1 MEKSQ
6 MKNMVV
12 LRNLPSNLVEE
23 AIVVFKTVK
32 GAKEF
37 QYIDKVENIKND
49 QNKKNTKDYM
59 VKEAES
65 VISNYI
71 KTNEKKNKK
80 NESSIINKKY
90 KKLKWYSIGI
100 SIAFVIALFIWNNIL
115 IIEKSW
121 LKKRDFLFNIW
132 INNFFRT

>member
-23 AIVVFKTVK
+23 AIVIFKTRRS
-32 GAKEF
+32 AKEF
-37 QYIDKVENIKND
+37 QYIDKIDSIKND

-71 KTNEKKNKK
+71 KNNEKKAIRVN
-80 NESSIINKKY
+80 NSNANKKY
-90 KKLKWYSIGI
+90 NRLKLYSII
-100 SIAFVIALFIWNNIL
+100 VSIAFLIALFW
-115 IIEKSW
+115 
-121 LKKRDFLFNIW
+121 
-132 INNFFRT
+132 

>member
-23 AIVVFKTVK
+23 AIVVFKTMK
-32 GAKEF
+32 DAKEF
-37 QYIDKVENIKND
+37 QYIDKTENTKND
-49 QNKKNTKDYM
+49 AKKKNTKDYM

-71 KTNEKKNKK
+71 KNNEKKKIGANNSNIK
-80 NESSIINKKY
+80 KKY
-90 KKLKWYSIGI
+90 KRLKLYSIVV
-100 SIAFVIALFIWNNIL
+100 SIAFVIALFW
-115 IIEKSW
+115 
-121 LKKRDFLFNIW
+121 
-132 INNFFRT
+132 

>member
-23 AIVVFKTVK
+23 AIVIFKTAK
-32 GAKEF
+32 SAKEF
-37 QYIDKVENIKND
+37 QYIDKMENIKNE
-49 QNKKNTKDYM
+49 QSKKGTKDYM
-59 VKEAES
+59 VREAES

-80 NESSIINKKY
+80 NESSRINKKY
-90 KKLKWYSIGI
+90 KKLKIYSVLV
-100 SIAFVIALFIWNNIL
+100 SIAFIIALFW
-115 IIEKSW
+115 
-121 LKKRDFLFNIW
+121 
-132 INNFFRT
+132 

>member
-12 LRNLPSNLVEE
+12 LKNLPSNLIEE

-32 GAKEF
+32 NAKEF
-37 QYIDKVENIKND
+37 QYIDKIESNKNESSKRD
-49 QNKKNTKDYM
+49 TKDYM

-71 KTNEKKNKK
+71 KLNEKKSNKVSNSK
-80 NESSIINKKY
+80 VNKKY
-90 KKLKWYSIGI
+90 KRLKIYSIVV
-100 SIAFVIALFIWNNIL
+100 SIAFIVALFWWKIL
-115 IIEKSW
+115 IIC
-121 LKKRDFLFNIW
+121 I
-132 INNFFRT
+132 

>member
-12 LRNLPSNLVEE
+12 LKNLPSNLIEE

-32 GAKEF
+32 SAKEF
-37 QYIDKVENIKND
+37 QYIDKIENLKNE
-49 QNKKNTKDYM
+49 QKKKNTKDYM

-65 VISNYI
+65 VISSYI

-80 NESSIINKKY
+80 NESSKINKKY
-90 KKLKWYSIGI
+90 KKLKWYSII
-100 SIAFVIALFIWNNIL
+100 VSIAFIIALFL
-115 IIEKSW
+115 
-121 LKKRDFLFNIW
+121 
-132 INNFFRT
+132 

>member
-12 LRNLPSNLVEE
+12 LKNLPSNLIEE

-32 GAKEF
+32 SAKEF
-37 QYIDKVENIKND
+37 QYIDKIENLKNE
-49 QNKKNTKDYM
+49 QSKKNTKDYM

-71 KTNEKKNKK
+71 KTNETKRTKTDAREARGKGKRQQITYKRNRSAGTC
-80 NESSIINKKY
+80 SSV
-90 KKLKWYSIGI
+90 
-100 SIAFVIALFIWNNIL
+100 FVGSVFQHSGRA
-115 IIEKSW
+115 
-121 LKKRDFLFNIW
+121 
-132 INNFFRT
+132 

>member
-6 MKNMVV
+6 MKNMIV

-71 KTNEKKNKK
+71 KNNEKKKTRVNNSNVNKNYK
-80 NESSIINKKY
+80 RLKLYSIIV
-90 KKLKWYSIGI
+90 
-100 SIAFVIALFIWNNIL
+100 SIAFLIALFW
-115 IIEKSW
+115 
-121 LKKRDFLFNIW
+121 
-132 INNFFRT
+132 

>member
-12 LRNLPSNLVEE
+12 LRNLPSNLIEE

-32 GAKEF
+32 SAKEF
-37 QYIDKVENIKND
+37 QYIDKIESNKNEPS
-49 QNKKNTKDYM
+49 KRNTNDYM

-80 NESSIINKKY
+80 NENSKIYKKY

-100 SIAFVIALFIWNNIL
+100 SIAFVIALFI
-115 IIEKSW
+115 
-121 LKKRDFLFNIW
+121 
-132 INNFFRT
+132 

>member
-1 MEKSQ
+1 MNNILKSGNTSIKKIYRRKNPMEKSQ

-12 LRNLPSNLVEE
+12 LRNLPSNLIEE

-32 GAKEF
+32 SAKEF
-37 QYIDKVENIKND
+37 QYIDKMENLKNE
-49 QNKKNTKDYM
+49 QNRENTKEYM
-59 VKEAES
+59 IKEAES

-90 KKLKWYSIGI
+90 KKLKIYSIVV
-100 SIAFVIALFIWNNIL
+100 SIALIIALFW
-115 IIEKSW
+115 
-121 LKKRDFLFNIW
+121 
-132 INNFFRT
+132 

>member
-12 LRNLPSNLVEE
+12 LKNLPSNLIEE

-32 GAKEF
+32 NAKEF
-37 QYIDKVENIKND
+37 QYIDKIESNKNESSKRD
-49 QNKKNTKDYM
+49 TKDYM

-65 VISNYI
+65 VISSYI

-90 KKLKWYSIGI
+90 KKLKWYSII
-100 SIAFVIALFIWNNIL
+100 VSIAFVVALVV
-115 IIEKSW
+115 
-121 LKKRDFLFNIW
+121 
-132 INNFFRT
+132 

>member
-12 LRNLPSNLVEE
+12 LKNLPSNLIEE

-32 GAKEF
+32 SAKEF
-37 QYIDKVENIKND
+37 QYIDKIEIMKNE

-59 VKEAES
+59 VHEAES

-80 NESSIINKKY
+80 NEVSKINQKY
-90 KKLKWYSIGI
+90 KKLKLYSIGI
-100 SIAFVIALFIWNNIL
+100 SIAFVVALFI
-115 IIEKSW
+115 
-121 LKKRDFLFNIW
+121 
-132 INNFFRT
+132 

>member
-12 LRNLPSNLVEE
+12 LKNLPSNLIEE

-32 GAKEF
+32 NAKEF
-37 QYIDKVENIKND
+37 QYMDKIEKLKNE
-49 QNKKNTKDYM
+49 QNSKNTKDYM

-71 KTNEKKNKK
+71 KLNEKKVNKVSNSK
-80 NESSIINKKY
+80 INKRY
-90 KKLKWYSIGI
+90 KRLKIYSIVV
-100 SIAFVIALFIWNNIL
+100 SIAFAVALFW
-115 IIEKSW
+115 
-121 LKKRDFLFNIW
+121 
-132 INNFFRT
+132 

>member
-12 LRNLPSNLVEE
+12 LRNLPSNLIEE

-32 GAKEF
+32 SAKEF
-37 QYIDKVENIKND
+37 QYIDIIENLKNE

-90 KKLKWYSIGI
+90 KKLKWYSII
-100 SIAFVIALFIWNNIL
+100 VSIAFIIALFL
-115 IIEKSW
+115 
-121 LKKRDFLFNIW
+121 
-132 INNFFRT
+132 

>member
-12 LRNLPSNLVEE
+12 LRNLPSNLIEE

-32 GAKEF
+32 NAKEF
-37 QYIDKVENIKND
+37 QYIDKIESNKNEPSKRD
-49 QNKKNTKDYM
+49 TKDYM

-71 KTNEKKNKK
+71 KNNEKKTTRVNNSNVNKNYK
-80 NESSIINKKY
+80 RLKLYSIIV
-90 KKLKWYSIGI
+90 
-100 SIAFVIALFIWNNIL
+100 SIAFLIALFW
-115 IIEKSW
+115 
-121 LKKRDFLFNIW
+121 
-132 INNFFRT
+132 

>member
-6 MKNMVV
+6 MRNMVV
-12 LRNLPSNLVEE
+12 LRNLPSNLIEE

-37 QYIDKVENIKND
+37 QYIDKIESTKND

-59 VKEAES
+59 VHEAES

-71 KTNEKKNKK
+71 KNNEKKTTSVNNSNVNKNYK
-80 NESSIINKKY
+80 RLKLYSIIV
-90 KKLKWYSIGI
+90 
-100 SIAFVIALFIWNNIL
+100 SIAFLIALLW
-115 IIEKSW
+115 
-121 LKKRDFLFNIW
+121 
-132 INNFFRT
+132 

>member
-12 LRNLPSNLVEE
+12 LRNLPSNLIEE

-32 GAKEF
+32 NAKEF
-37 QYIDKVENIKND
+37 QYMDKIEKLKNE
-49 QNKKNTKDYM
+49 QNSKNTKDYM

-71 KTNEKKNKK
+71 KLNEKKVNKVSNSK
-80 NESSIINKKY
+80 INKRY
-90 KKLKWYSIGI
+90 KRLKIYSIVV
-100 SIAFVIALFIWNNIL
+100 SIAFAVALFW
-115 IIEKSW
+115 
-121 LKKRDFLFNIW
+121 
-132 INNFFRT
+132 

>member
-12 LRNLPSNLVEE
+12 LRNLPSNLIEE
-23 AIVVFKTVK
+23 AIIVFKTVK
-32 GAKEF
+32 SAKEF
-37 QYIDKVENIKND
+37 QYIDKIENLKNE

-80 NESSIINKKY
+80 NENLIINKKY
-90 KKLKWYSIGI
+90 KKLKWYSIII
-100 SIAFVIALFIWNNIL
+100 SIAFAVALVI
-115 IIEKSW
+115 
-121 LKKRDFLFNIW
+121 
-132 INNFFRT
+132 

>member
-12 LRNLPSNLVEE
+12 LRNLPSNLIEE

-32 GAKEF
+32 SAKEF
-37 QYIDKVENIKND
+37 QYIDKMENLKNE
-49 QNKKNTKDYM
+49 QNRENTKEYM
-59 VKEAES
+59 IKEAES

-90 KKLKWYSIGI
+90 KKLKIYSIVV
-100 SIAFVIALFIWNNIL
+100 SIALIIALFW
-115 IIEKSW
+115 
-121 LKKRDFLFNIW
+121 
-132 INNFFRT
+132 

>member
-6 MKNMVV
+6 MKNMVI

-49 QNKKNTKDYM
+49 QNKKNTKEYM

-65 VISNYI
+65 VISSYI
-71 KTNEKKNKK
+71 KNNEKKKTRVNNSNVNKNYK
-80 NESSIINKKY
+80 RLKLYSIIV
-90 KKLKWYSIGI
+90 
-100 SIAFVIALFIWNNIL
+100 SIAFLIALLW
-115 IIEKSW
+115 
-121 LKKRDFLFNIW
+121 
-132 INNFFRT
+132 

>member
-12 LRNLPSNLVEE
+12 LKNLPSNLIEE

-37 QYIDKVENIKND
+37 QYIDKIESKKND

-59 VKEAES
+59 VHEAES
-65 VISNYI
+65 VISSYI
-71 KTNEKKNKK
+71 KNNEKKAIRVNNSNVNKNYK
-80 NESSIINKKY
+80 RLKLYSII
-90 KKLKWYSIGI
+90 I
-100 SIAFVIALFIWNNIL
+100 SIAFLIALFW
-115 IIEKSW
+115 
-121 LKKRDFLFNIW
+121 
-132 INNFFRT
+132 

>member
-12 LRNLPSNLVEE
+12 LKNLPSNLVEE
-23 AIVVFKTVK
+23 AIVIFKTTK
-32 GAKEF
+32 SAKEF
-37 QYIDKVENIKND
+37 QYIDKIENLKNE

-71 KTNEKKNKK
+71 KSNEKKKSK
-80 NESSIINKKY
+80 NDIPKINKKY
-90 KKLKWYSIGI
+90 KKLKIYSVLI
-100 SIAFVIALFIWNNIL
+100 SIAFVAALIW
-115 IIEKSW
+115 
-121 LKKRDFLFNIW
+121 
-132 INNFFRT
+132 

>member
-23 AIVVFKTVK
+23 AIVIFKTRRS
-32 GAKEF
+32 AKEF
-37 QYIDKVENIKND
+37 QYIDKIESKKND

-59 VKEAES
+59 VHEAES

-71 KTNEKKNKK
+71 KNNEKKTTSVNNSNVNKNYK
-80 NESSIINKKY
+80 RLKLYSIIV
-90 KKLKWYSIGI
+90 
-100 SIAFVIALFIWNNIL
+100 SIAFLIALLW
-115 IIEKSW
+115 
-121 LKKRDFLFNIW
+121 
-132 INNFFRT
+132 

>member
-6 MKNMVV
+6 MRNMVV
-12 LRNLPSNLVEE
+12 LRNLPSNLIEE

-59 VKEAES
+59 VHEAES

-71 KTNEKKNKK
+71 KNNEKKTTSANNSNVNKNYK
-80 NESSIINKKY
+80 RLKLYSIIV
-90 KKLKWYSIGI
+90 
-100 SIAFVIALFIWNNIL
+100 SIAFLIALFW
-115 IIEKSW
+115 
-121 LKKRDFLFNIW
+121 
-132 INNFFRT
+132 

>member
-12 LRNLPSNLVEE
+12 LRNLPSNLIEE

-32 GAKEF
+32 SAKEF
-37 QYIDKVENIKND
+37 QYIDKIENLKNK
-49 QNKKNTKDYM
+49 QNKKDAKDYM

-71 KTNEKKNKK
+71 KINEKKNKN

-90 KKLKWYSIGI
+90 KKLKWYSII
-100 SIAFVIALFIWNNIL
+100 VSIAFAVALVV
-115 IIEKSW
+115 
-121 LKKRDFLFNIW
+121 
-132 INNFFRT
+132 

>member
-1 MEKSQ
+1 MNNILKSGDTSIKKIYRRKNPMEKSQ

-12 LRNLPSNLVEE
+12 LRNLPSNLIEE

-32 GAKEF
+32 SAKEF
-37 QYIDKVENIKND
+37 QYIDKIENLKNE

-90 KKLKWYSIGI
+90 KKLKWYSII
-100 SIAFVIALFIWNNIL
+100 VSIAFAVALVV
-115 IIEKSW
+115 
-121 LKKRDFLFNIW
+121 
-132 INNFFRT
+132 